1 MCYFYEMNIVI
12 IGAGRVGLVTGS
24 CFAEMGNN
32 VTVIDIDENKIQ
44 RLREN
49 IVSFY
54 EPDLE
59 RLVRKNHKVG
69 RLHFEIDLANC
80 LKKVKAIFIAVGTP
94 SNNDG
99 TANLCQVLEA
109 SRNIGRNIKHDI
121 LVVIKSTVPVGTSQK
136 IKSIIQE
143 ELDKRRV
150 GISIEIVSNPEF
162 LKEGTAIKDFMNPD
176 RVIVGVENEKAQKL
190 IDELYKPYRIIYTD
204 IPSAEMIKYVANAML
219 ATRISFMND
228 IANLC
233 SLIGVDINMVRIGIG
248 FDSRIGTK
256 FLYSGCGYGGS
267 CFPKDIKALIQIGY
281 TNGYAMQLLQA
292 VEAVNNNQ
300 KTILFDK
307 LLRIFENNLKGKI
320 VALWGLSFKP
330 NTDDICESPA
340 LTLIDALLKAGA
352 IIQVYDPVALEE
364 TRRHFGNKLY
374 YYTNMY
380 DAAKNADVLLL
391 LTEWKEFYSPS
402 WELLKKTMGHSIL
415 LDGRNIYDK
424 KKMHLNGFTYIH
436 I

>member
-1 MCYFYEMNIVI
+1 MNIVI

>member
-1 MCYFYEMNIVI
+1 MNIVI

-80 LKKVKAIFIAVGTP
+80 LKRVKAIFIAVGTP

-176 RVIVGVENEKAQKL
+176 RVIVGVENEKVQKL